1 MAGMLLPLGVLV
13 LVVAVA
19 AALALGVLARNE
31 IKQLRSELD
40 ETQRQLNDTRRELND
55 TRGELNDTR
64 RELGDTRRELGELK
78 AAVEAPPVV
87 APPPLPRR
95 RGARL
100 DDLREQLRASH
111 REETGSDE

>member
-1 MAGMLLPLGVLV
+1 MAGMLLPLGLLVLV
-13 LVVAVA
+13 LAVA

-40 ETQRQLNDTRRELND
+40 ETQRQLNDTRGELND
-55 TRGELNDTR
+55 ARRDFSDTRQELSDTR
-64 RELGDTRRELGELK
+64 RELSELK

-111 REETGSDE
+111 REETGSEE